1 MLNHVIDT
9 YHIIFQIDTDWMYS
23 PAPDFVEV
31 VPTAGFYRPAQ
42 DMQKHSQHTAVH
54 YHTARR
60 VGALR

>member
-23 PAPDFVEV
+23 PALDFVEV
-31 VPTAGFYRPAQ
+31 VTAGFYRPAQ
-42 DMQKHSQHTAVH
+42 DMQKHSQYAAVH

-60 VGALR
+60 VGALQ